1 MSLVLLG
8 MSFGA
13 PWITAVGLKAIAAEM
28 GGARSVPAL
37 ANSLA
42 WFGTA
47 VGGILMGRL
56 AERFGIRWTVIFGS
70 CMICVGLAISTLGQP
85 WQLYVGHGLFIGL
98 LGNSGLNAPLY
109 VYVSR
114 WFDRRRGSAL
124 ALISSGGYLAGFV
137 WPMLF
142 ERGIAHLGW
151 RSTMLI
157 YALLQLIVIVP
168 LALVYLRTPPEA
180 AHAGAAVR
188 ADGAKPSVLGWN
200 PNLVFALLSLASFL
214 CCVTMSMPQAH
225 LVALCSDYGISASMG
240 ALMLS
245 VLLGAGIISRQIWG
259 FVADRVGGLLT
270 ALMSSVMQAAAMVG
284 FLSTQDELGLFTV
297 SIAFGLGFSALIP
310 AYVLIVRELFP
321 LTDAHWRVPTLLF
334 MSGTGM
340 ATGGWLAG
348 YIYDLWGFYAPAFA
362 TGVAFNLAN
371 LAILALLTV
380 RRYTSAAA

>member
-1 MSLVLLG
+1 
-8 MSFGA
+8 
-13 PWITAVGLKAIAAEM
+13 
-28 GGARSVPAL
+28 
-37 ANSLA
+37 
-42 WFGTA
+42 
-47 VGGILMGRL
+47 
-56 AERFGIRWTVIFGS
+56 
-70 CMICVGLAISTLGQP
+70 
-85 WQLYVGHGLFIGL
+85 
-98 LGNSGLNAPLY
+98 
-109 VYVSR
+109 
-114 WFDRRRGSAL
+114 
-124 ALISSGGYLAGFV
+124 
-137 WPMLF
+137 
-142 ERGIAHLGW
+142 
-151 RSTMLI
+151 MLI
-157 YALLQLIVIVP
+157 YALLQLVVIVP
-168 LALVYLRTPPEA
+168 LAIVFLRAPPE
-180 AHAGAAVR
+180 GPAAVTTVR
-188 ADGAKPSVLGWN
+188 DDAKPRVLGWN
-200 PNLVFALLSLASFL
+200 PNAVFALLSLASFL

-259 FVADRVGGLLT
+259 FIADRVGGLLT
-270 ALMSSVMQAAAMVG
+270 ALMSSVMQALAMVG

-371 LAILALLTV
+371 LAILALLVV
-380 RRYTSAAA
+380 RRYTSATA

>member
-1 MSLVLLG
+1 
-8 MSFGA
+8 
-13 PWITAVGLKAIAAEM
+13 
-28 GGARSVPAL
+28 
-37 ANSLA
+37 
-42 WFGTA
+42 
-47 VGGILMGRL
+47 
-56 AERFGIRWTVIFGS
+56 
-70 CMICVGLAISTLGQP
+70 
-85 WQLYVGHGLFIGL
+85 
-98 LGNSGLNAPLY
+98 
-109 VYVSR
+109 
-114 WFDRRRGSAL
+114 
-124 ALISSGGYLAGFV
+124 
-137 WPMLF
+137 
-142 ERGIAHLGW
+142 
-151 RSTMLI
+151 
-157 YALLQLIVIVP
+157 
-168 LALVYLRTPPEA
+168 
-180 AHAGAAVR
+180 
-188 ADGAKPSVLGWN
+188 
-200 PNLVFALLSLASFL
+200 
-214 CCVTMSMPQAH
+214 MSMPQAH

-259 FVADRVGGLLT
+259 FIADRVGGLLT